1 MIRRVELSEKSR
13 DFYSKKNEDK
23 RLPQSDFTLL
33 AELEDNA
40 RQPLS
45 KLANK
50 LRISQQLLSYRLRT
64 LKTKNI
70 LSGFYTQIN
79 FPMFGYTKYR
89 TMVRISSYSQQ
100 KEKEIVEYLMHH
112 PNVQWLVECGGK
124 WDFMVNFLAKNVVQ
138 FDNFLKA
145 IRNKFPRQIQNFD
158 IFIVFESIE
167 LGRSYFIKSY
177 RDTKKLAYF
186 GRDYKPTKV
195 DGADLKILN
204 LISENARMT
213 SAEIAEQIEVSPNTI
228 SSRIKKMIERGIIR
242 GFKPLIH
249 LENIGYMTYKIPFK
263 FQNYTEQR
271 EEEIIDYLK
280 TDVRITGIIKLVG
293 QWDFEIEFEVDS
305 RQAMLDLTRNF
316 RDKFKD
322 VIKEFEIIPLYHE
335 YKYNFFPGDLCELS
349 R

>member
-1 MIRRVELSEKSR
+1 
-13 DFYSKKNEDK
+13 
-23 RLPQSDFTLL
+23 
-33 AELEDNA
+33 
-40 RQPLS
+40 
-45 KLANK
+45 
-50 LRISQQLLSYRLRT
+50 
-64 LKTKNI
+64 
-70 LSGFYTQIN
+70 
-79 FPMFGYTKYR
+79 
-89 TMVRISSYSQQ
+89 MVRISNYSQQ

-249 LENIGYMTYKIPFK
+249 LENVGYMTYKIPFK

-280 TDVRITGIIKLVG
+280 TDVRVTGIIKLVG